1 MNVLEYL
8 HYLKIR
14 KAKELLSST
23 SYIIK
28 EISYQVGI
36 YDEKYFMR
44 LFKKHENM
52 TPSEFRKA
60 YSRINLNNY

>member
-23 SYIIK
+23 SYSIK

-36 YDEKYFMR
+36 NDEKYFMR
-44 LFKKHENM
+44 LFKKIKKSKSSSN
-52 TPSEFRKA
+52 PDLDFR
-60 YSRINLNNY
+60 S